1 MGSPLPVMVAA
12 ATAVMAVSIVVT
24 GVEPAAGSASH
35 RIREFVEPTERL
47 RPGLGRARWRAGS
60 R

>member
-35 RIREFVEPTERL
+35 RIREFVERL
-47 RPGLGRARWRAGS
+47 DGLRIGGRSLDLRALA
-60 R
+60 